1 MLKIELF
8 NTLSRQLEPFEPLQP
23 GVVRMYT
30 CGPTVYDYAHIGNM
44 RAFLCAD
51 LLQRVLRVVGGYEV
65 RWVMNITD
73 IDDKT
78 IRGSTP
84 GSPSWLPEMGEQTD
98 DPHENL
104 RRYTSFYEQAFLE
117 DIERL
122 RIRRSDLFAMPRATD
137 YIAPMQDLV
146 RRIVEHGFGYIAGG
160 SVYFDLSAWRRVAQY
175 GRLFTVDPEA
185 IKPGARIDVD
195 QYERD
200 EVSDFV
206 LWKGRKP
213 GEPYWEFG
221 LHGHSLPGR
230 PGWHLECSV
239 MEHELLGLPF
249 DIHTGGID
257 LRFPHHENEIA
268 QSMAGYGVDP
278 TRFWVHNE
286 FLEVEGQKMSKSL
299 GNFYTLRDLL
309 SRGIDPLDV
318 RFAMLGAHYRSPFNF
333 TFPGIEA
340 ARRARERVQEY
351 IYALHD
357 EPAAADGMT
366 VNTAAV
372 RESVFCHLAN
382 DLHTPKAFAE
392 FFSFINATPPSALSA
407 ESRREVLHFLSEF
420 NLIVDV
426 WDIAPRPQEEIP
438 EEIRRL
444 AELRWQLRLQRRYAE
459 SDAIREQIQRAGYT
473 IKDLRDGYVIE
484 RR

>member
-1 MLKIELF
+1 MQIELF
-8 NTLSRQLEPFEPLQP
+8 NTLTRRIDPFEPLRD
-23 GVVRMYT
+23 GEVRMYT

-78 IRGSTP
+78 IRGSAP
-84 GSPSWLPEMGEQTD
+84 GSPLWRPEMGEQTD
-98 DPHENL
+98 DPRENL

-122 RIRRSDLFAMPRATD
+122 HIRRRDLSAMPRATE
-137 YIAPMQDLV
+137 YIPQMQDLV
-146 RRIVEHGFGYIAGG
+146 RRIVERGFGYIAGN
-160 SVYFDLSAWRRVAQY
+160 SVYFDLSAWQAVAPY
-175 GRLFTVDPEA
+175 GRLLPIDLA
-185 IKPGARIDVD
+185 SIKPGARIDAD
-195 QYERD
+195 QYERQ
-200 EVSDFV
+200 EVTDFV
-206 LWKGRKP
+206 LWKAWKP
-213 GEPYWEFG
+213 GEPYWDFELQG
-221 LHGHSLPGR
+221 RQLPGR
-230 PGWHLECSV
+230 PGWHLECST

-299 GNFYTLRDLL
+299 GNFFTLRDLL
-309 SRGIDPLDV
+309 KQGIDPLDI

-333 TFPGIEA
+333 TFAGIEA
-340 ARRARERVQEY
+340 ARGARKRVQEY
-351 IYALHD
+351 IYALH
-357 EPAAADGMT
+357 EPAPDDGIH
-366 VNTAAV
+366 VDVAAV
-372 RESVFCHLAN
+372 RERIFSHLAH

-392 FFSFINATPPSALSA
+392 FFSFLNATPATALSA
-407 ESRREVLHFLSEF
+407 ESRREVLHFISEL
-420 NLIVDV
+420 NQIVDV
-426 WDIAPRPQEEIP
+426 WDIAPRPPEEIP

-444 AELRWQLRLQRRYAE
+444 AEQRWQLRLQRRYAE
-459 SDAIREQIQRAGYT
+459 ADALRYQIQQAGYT
-473 IKDLRDGYVIE
+473 IKDLRDGYIIE
-484 RR
+484 RL